1 MEQIQ
6 ARQDRRSLMYKYRKL
21 MVICL
26 VAFQIC
32 VLMGCQNGSQN
43 SSQLGES
50 QHTESEIVT
59 GSETATGSENVTGS
73 EVTTETSTDVA
84 TNTESESNSESETVS
99 ETESEIVDL
108 HEYDFTICYA
118 GDFQL
123 ADGAVTTNQLEKSEN
138 GIYGCISPELIAI
151 MQEADIMCL
160 NSEFVFSTNG
170 EPLKGKKYTFRGNP
184 SRVSVY
190 QELGVDVV
198 TLANNHVY
206 DYGKQAMLDTFTTF
220 EEAGIEYFGAG
231 RTLEDAM
238 KPVYYEVDGKI
249 IALVGA
255 SRAEKYKMTPQA
267 TETTPGI
274 LRCYDTELFLQ
285 VIEEADANADFVIA
299 YVHWGT
305 EYSTVLEKAQLTT
318 GKDYLDAGA
327 DVIIGAHSHC
337 IQGMEYYDGKPIV
350 YSLGNYWFNSKTLD
364 TMLVQLHFTG
374 NDEGGKVEV
383 SVVPALQKNS
393 KTSIL
398 TKDSDIEK
406 FFAYLE
412 KISVNIKIDENGIVR
427 EKE

>member
-1 MEQIQ
+1 M
-6 ARQDRRSLMYKYRKL
+6 DKCRK
-21 MVICL
+21 ML
-26 VAFQIC
+26 VMALVVFQLC
-32 VLMGCQNGSQN
+32 ALTGCQNN
-43 SSQLGES
+43 SAS
-50 QHTESEIVT
+50 TSE
-59 GSETATGSENVTGS
+59 
-73 EVTTETSTDVA
+73 TETSTSETTSETEASTSEA
-84 TNTESESNSESETVS
+84 TSETETSITEATTETETEIATETESET
-99 ETESEIVDL
+99 EIVDL

-123 ADGAVTTNQLEKSEN
+123 ADGAVTTNQLEKSET
-138 GIYGCISPELIAI
+138 GIYGCLSPELITI

-170 EPLKGKKYTFRGNP
+170 EPLSGKTYTFRGDP
-184 SRVSVY
+184 ARVSVY

-206 DYGKQAMLDTFTTF
+206 DYGEQALLDTFATF

-238 KPVYYEVDGKI
+238 QPVYYEIDGKT

-267 TETTPGI
+267 TEDSPGI
-274 LRCYDTELFLQ
+274 LRCYNTELFLQ
-285 VIEEADANADFVIA
+285 VIKEADANADFVIA

-305 EYSTVLEKAQLTT
+305 EYSTVLEDAQLET
-318 GKDYLDAGA
+318 GKEYLDAGA

-337 IQGMEYYDGKPIV
+337 IQGMEYYNGKPIV

-374 NDEGGKVEV
+374 NDEGGSVEV
-383 SVVPALQKNS
+383 MVVPALQKNS

-398 TKDSDIEK
+398 TEEKDIDK
-406 FFAYLE
+406 FFDYLE
-412 KISVNIKIDENGIVR
+412 DISVNIEIDENGIVR